1 MRAIQARELGG
12 PEVLT
17 PVEVEDP
24 SPGPGQVL
32 VEIAAAGVNFI
43 EVYHRTG
50 LYPQRLPFI
59 PGSEGA
65 GRVVAVGPGVTS
77 VRVGDR
83 VASTNLAGAYAQ
95 YATAPADRV
104 VPVPEAL
111 SDEQAAATLLQGMTA
126 HYLVH
131 DSYRV
136 RPGDTVLVHAAAGGA
151 GLMVTQLAT
160 KLGARVIGTVS
171 TPEKEK
177 LARDAGA
184 AHVIGYDN
192 VVEDVRRLTGG
203 KRLPAVYDSVGRD
216 TFDASLDCL
225 RPHGVLVLFGQS
237 SGPVPPF
244 NLGRLAA
251 GGSLYVT
258 RPTLVHF
265 IATPEDLARRADD
278 VLGWVADGSLT
289 VHIGQR
295 YPLAEAAAAH
305 EDLQARRTTGKL
317 LLVP

>member
-1 MRAIQARELGG
+1 MHAIQVRELGG

-17 PVEVEDP
+17 LVELADP
-24 SPGPGQVL
+24 SPGPGEVL
-32 VEIAAAGVNFI
+32 VEIAAVGVNFI

-50 LYPQRLPFI
+50 LYPMPLPFV

-65 GRVVAVGPGVTS
+65 GRVVAVGAEVTS
-77 VRVGDR
+77 VQVGDR
-83 VASTNLAGAYAQ
+83 VASTNFAGGYAQ
-95 YATAPADRV
+95 YALAPADQAVR
-104 VPVPEAL
+104 VPESL
-111 SDEQAAATLLQGMTA
+111 SDELAAAVLLQGMTA

-131 DSYRV
+131 DSYRI
-136 RPGDTVLVHAAAGGA
+136 RTGDTVLVHAAAGGA
-151 GLMVTQLAT
+151 GLMLTQLAT

-192 VVEDVRRLTGG
+192 VVEEVRRLTDGQG
-203 KRLPAVYDSVGRD
+203 VPAVYDSVGKD
-216 TFDASLDCL
+216 TFDASLQCL

-244 NLGRLAA
+244 NLSRLAA

-258 RPTLVHF
+258 RPTLGHF
-265 IATPEDLARRADD
+265 VATPEDLARRAGA

-289 VHIGQR
+289 VHIGHR
-295 YPLAEAAAAH
+295 YPLAEAATAH
-305 EDLQARRTTGKL
+305 ADLQARRTTGKL
-317 LLVP
+317 LLIP